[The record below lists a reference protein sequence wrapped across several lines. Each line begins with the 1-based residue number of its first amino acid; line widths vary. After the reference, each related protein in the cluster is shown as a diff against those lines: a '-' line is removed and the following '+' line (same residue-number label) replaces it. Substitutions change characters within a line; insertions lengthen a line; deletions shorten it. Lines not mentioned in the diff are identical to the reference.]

1 MTYFTKSQK
10 FENEGTHHGLF
21 LVIFGQNL
29 ITSSF
34 IIEKY
39 IHGNI
44 CNTTLILIFSNVLNN
59 KDHASLCRKYILFLI
74 RKPSL
79 F

>member
-29 ITSSF
+29 SF
-34 IIEKY
+34 NHSIIY
-39 IHGNI
+39 H
-44 CNTTLILIFSNVLNN
+44 
-59 KDHASLCRKYILFLI
+59 RKIYTWKHLQYNFNSYFFKSI
-74 RKPSL
+74 K
-79 F
+79 